1 MVNSLVHNAGRVGV
15 WLARQQRRLVL
26 YLAVLLCTG
35 ALCLLG
41 SPGNR
46 AIDGFERSAFD
57 LQMQLSQ
64 RYLPCA
70 AKVEPVLIGI
80 DALAEE
86 KFPEP
91 IAMWHQ
97 HLGKTMQGLAQAK
110 PLAVGM
116 DVQLPD
122 RSFDAI
128 MPGLDLA
135 FLRGLVALKQVAPL
149 TVALT
154 LTRGNTLV
162 KVHPPFLRMLGDE
175 AFGLDKITED
185 ADRIPRKFYPEQIV
199 QGLAEAR
206 NVSASANA
214 NASGSPAAA
223 KQQLMLPFDMRIAEA
238 LGKTVKSGMIDYT
251 VGGRI
256 DYIPI
261 TNVVQWADS
270 NPELL
275 KKHFENK
282 VVLIGYVG
290 ADQDRWQLPVALS
303 NWEKS
308 VDGSIGTKQPGVV
321 IHYQILRGLLGD
333 GLLQPLSK
341 PVLWLLVAII
351 ALLVFLPSRTW
362 QYVLGILVLP
372 VVLLG
377 ISVALIQ
384 IQILIPLATVIAAI
398 WLSLMARGISDIVDS
413 TLEKNRL
420 KASFSGSVSPAVMQ
434 EMLEGGLSAG
444 VSGQV
449 LPVCVLFSD
458 IRGFTQLAESLPADK
473 VTALLTLYFDRMVK
487 VVHDNNG
494 TIDKFMGDGM
504 MALFGAPKKSSTACL
519 DAVRCALQMHRE
531 LALLNIELRARL
543 DTDSLA
549 GALEIGVG
557 INYGGC
563 VVGNIG
569 STQRHNYSAIGDT
582 VNVASRVEGITKR
595 LGSPIVITPSVMREL
610 HMEGAAALR
619 AAGAEFV
626 DHGPQPLRGH
636 TDVSLWGVRADF
648 HTPA

>member
-1 MVNSLVHNAGRVGV
+1 MANTMLNAVAKIGR
-15 WLARQQRRLVL
+15 WLGKQQRGLVL
-26 YLAVLLCTG
+26 YLSVVLATG

-41 SPGNR
+41 MPGNR
-46 AIDGFERSAFD
+46 AIDGVERSLFD

-64 RYLPCA
+64 RFLSRP

-80 DALAEE
+80 DAQAEE
-86 KFPEP
+86 KFVEP

-97 HLGKTMQGLAQAK
+97 HLGKTMQALAQAK

-128 MPGLDLA
+128 LPGLDLA
-135 FLRGLVALKQVAPL
+135 FLRGLVALKAVAPL

-175 AFGLDKITED
+175 AFGLDKIIED
-185 ADRIPRKFYPEQIV
+185 VDRVPRQFYPENIV
-199 QGLAEAR
+199 QGLAAGR
-206 NVSASANA
+206 TTAD
-214 NASGSPAAA
+214 G
-223 KQQLMLPFDMRIAEA
+223 KQALMLPFDMRIAEA
-238 LGKTVKSGMIDYT
+238 LGQKVKSGMIDYA
-251 VGGRI
+251 VGGKL

-261 TNVVQWADS
+261 TDVVQWADT

-303 NWEKS
+303 NWEKNI
-308 VDGSIGTKQPGVV
+308 DGTLGSKQPGVV

-341 PVLWLLVAII
+341 PLLWLLIALI
-351 ALLVFLPSRTW
+351 ALLVFLPSRAW
-362 QYVLGILVLP
+362 QYALGIIGFP
-372 VVLLG
+372 LLLLAVS
-377 ISVALIQ
+377 IALIQ
-384 IQILIPLATVIAAI
+384 VQVLLPVASIIAVV
-398 WLSLMARGISDIVDS
+398 WLSLMARGISDIIDS
-413 TLEKNRL
+413 TREKNRL

-487 VVHDNNG
+487 VVHANNG

-504 MALFGAPKKSSTACL
+504 MALFGAPKKSSTACF

-531 LALLNIELRARL
+531 LAILNLELSAQL
-543 DTDSLA
+543 DTGGLS

-569 STQRHNYSAIGDT
+569 STERHNYSAIGDT

-610 HMEGAAALR
+610 HMDGAKALV
-619 AAGAEFV
+619 AAGAEFI

-636 TDVSLWGVRADF
+636 TDVSLWGVRANF
-648 HTPA
+648 HTAA

>member
-1 MVNSLVHNAGRVGV
+1 MLNAVTKISR
-15 WLARQQRRLVL
+15 WLGKQQRGLVL
-26 YLAVLLCTG
+26 YLSVVLATG
-35 ALCLLG
+35 GLCLVGAPG
-41 SPGNR
+41 SR
-46 AIDGFERSAFD
+46 AIDGFERSLFD

-64 RYLPCA
+64 RYLPRA
-70 AKVEPVLIGI
+70 AKIEPVLIGI
-80 DALAEE
+80 DAQAEE
-86 KFPEP
+86 QFEEP
-91 IAMWHQ
+91 IAMWHR
-97 HLGKTMQGLAQAK
+97 HLGKTMQALAEAK

-122 RSFDAI
+122 RSFDRI
-128 MPGLDLA
+128 SPGLDIA
-135 FLRGLVALKQVAPL
+135 FVRGLVALKSVAPL

-162 KVHPPFLRMLGDE
+162 KVHAPFLRMLGDD
-175 AFGLDKITED
+175 AFGLDKIIED
-185 ADRIPRKFYPEQIV
+185 ADRVPRQFYPENIV
-199 QGLAEAR
+199 QGLSTERAGRTTAD
-206 NVSASANA
+206 
-214 NASGSPAAA
+214 G
-223 KQQLMLPFDMRIAEA
+223 KQALMLPFDMRIAEA
-238 LGKTVKSGMIDYT
+238 LGRKVKSGMIDYS
-251 VGGRI
+251 VGGRL

-261 TNVVQWADS
+261 TDVVQWADS

-303 NWEKS
+303 NWEKNI
-308 VDGSIGTKQPGVV
+308 DGTLGSKQPGVV
-321 IHYQILRGLLGD
+321 IHHQILRGLLGD

-341 PVLWLLVAII
+341 PLFWFLIALL
-351 ALLVFLPSRTW
+351 ALLVFLPSRAW
-362 QYVLGILVLP
+362 QYALGIIGLPLVL
-372 VVLLG
+372 LA
-377 ISVALIQ
+377 ISIALIQ
-384 IQILIPLATVIAAI
+384 VQVLLPVASIIAAV

-413 TLEKNRL
+413 TREKNRL

-487 VVHDNNG
+487 VVHENNG

-504 MALFGAPKKSSTACL
+504 MALFGAPKKSSTACF

-531 LALLNIELRARL
+531 LALLNIELGARL
-543 DTDSLA
+543 DTAELT

-557 INYGGC
+557 INFGGC

-569 STQRHNYSAIGDT
+569 STERHNYSAIGDT

-595 LGSPIVITPSVMREL
+595 LESPIVITPSVMREL
-610 HMEGAAALR
+610 HMDGAKALSILR
-619 AAGAEFV
+619 DAGAEFI

-636 TDVSLWGVRADF
+636 TDVSLWGVRANF